1 MWKEMFVMGCWC
13 WEHNSGTRLFI
24 ILRKQFDVQLN
35 YDIKTSRDTFE
46 EAKKVVDRYIQE
58 KP

>member
-1 MWKEMFVMGCWC
+1 MSVMGCWC
-13 WEHNSGTRLFI
+13 WEHNSGMQLFI
-24 ILRKQFDVQLN
+24 IHRKRFDVQLN

-46 EAKKVVDRYIQE
+46 DAKKIVDRYIQE